1 MDCIN
6 GHVNCH
12 ETEKLYEIS
21 VSVGDRPLLI
31 IAGLHAQTHLE
42 SETEKHTSESKEKS
56 AVMMAEGGLLDSLEG
71 VKEEIIRQKVLY
83 DKLIEEQAQL
93 LKTNSER
100 EQRTKEF
107 KDRFVKITE
116 RLEQD
121 KEQHLETL
129 NSHKRKRDSL
139 MQEEEEL
146 LEDLKGTETALEEQE
161 IKEAEVEGATN
172 VNTMV
177 PKREVVFRGATAATG
192 NPQLFDVKSRIKY
205 PMEGGTALI
214 TFEDEIVARKIQS
227 LQTHKVTLEGEC
239 YITVDAHP
247 VQLMVPTLVQMDTRV
262 CPRSILVS
270 QLPDV
275 PDVDSE
281 VILDKL
287 EIHFGKSFNGGG
299 EVASRHFQED
309 TRNAVLVF
317 TNDKIAL
324 GLTQKENHEV
334 SFPKKSK
341 HKVRVTPFVNGTI
354 TRVETKALACPRT
367 VLLTGIPGVMDADCL
382 QDTLEIFFQKGSNG
396 GGEISNALYNPPGQT
411 AVALFD
417 QDTGI

>member
-1 MDCIN
+1 
-6 GHVNCH
+6 
-12 ETEKLYEIS
+12 
-21 VSVGDRPLLI
+21 
-31 IAGLHAQTHLE
+31 
-42 SETEKHTSESKEKS
+42 
-56 AVMMAEGGLLDSLEG
+56 MMAEGGLLDSLEG
-71 VKEEIIRQKVLY
+71 VKDEIIRQKVLY
-83 DKLIEEQAQL
+83 EKLIVEQAQL
-93 LKTNSER
+93 VKTNSER
-100 EQRTKEF
+100 EHRTKDF
-107 KDRFVKITE
+107 QDRFEKITE
-116 RLEQD
+116 GLEQA
-121 KEQHLETL
+121 KEQYLETIK
-129 NSHKRKRDSL
+129 SQKRKRDSL
-139 MQEEEEL
+139 KQEEAEL

-172 VNTMV
+172 LNTVV
-177 PKREVVFRGATAATG
+177 PKREVVFRGATVATG

-239 YITVDAHP
+239 YITVEAHP
-247 VQLMVPTLVQMDTRV
+247 VQLTVPTLVQMDTRV

-275 PDVDSE
+275 DSE

-287 EIHFGKSFNGGG
+287 EIHFGKRVNGGG

-317 TNDKIAL
+317 TDDKIAP
-324 GLTQKENHEV
+324 GLTQKENHMV
-334 SFPKKSK
+334 SFPKKLK

-354 TRVETKALACPRT
+354 TRVETEALACPRT